1 MNYIGEM
8 RGGVVVFPAPVPIP
22 EGTKVEVALHESAKP
37 PTHFEQF
44 QEIIGQAVGLPEDMA
59 LNVTHYLRGG
69 PKQ

>member
-1 MNYIGEM
+1 MNYLGEM
-8 RGGVVVFPAPVPIP
+8 RGGVVVFPGPVPIP
-22 EGTKVEVALHESAKP
+22 EGTTVEVVLRESPKT

-44 QEIIGQAVGLPEDMA
+44 QEAIGQAVGLPEDMA